1 MSNQR
6 HIWVFITLGLLLI
19 GTTTAFANPPLPP
32 QTIARGKV
40 ANSKILF
47 KPPANDK
54 RPNRTVGAGSR
65 GGQCPQDLASAPVS
79 SEMSNQR
86 TMMALVP
93 PSKTGLTVSERPT
106 FWMYLPQT
114 SAKQVVLS
122 LQKEDASSH
131 SQWVFPVPS
140 TAGVVSFQPP
150 ADAPPLKI
158 GETYQWAVVLVCGDR
173 PNPND
178 PAIAAWVQRV
188 SPSQSIPQSTAL
200 DLASWNGEQ
209 GLWYD
214 MLTALGQ
221 ALRTKPTNPALTD
234 VWTNVLKSEGLEMVA
249 LEPLR
254 HE

>member
-1 MSNQR
+1 MSSQR

-40 ANSKILF
+40 ASSKILF

-79 SEMSNQR
+79 SELSNQL

-93 PSKTGLTVSERPT
+93 PSNTGLTVSERPT

-140 TAGVVSFQPP
+140 TAGVVGLQPP

-200 DLASWNGEQ
+200 DLAAWNGEQ

-221 ALRTKPTNPALTD
+221 GLRAKPTHPALTD